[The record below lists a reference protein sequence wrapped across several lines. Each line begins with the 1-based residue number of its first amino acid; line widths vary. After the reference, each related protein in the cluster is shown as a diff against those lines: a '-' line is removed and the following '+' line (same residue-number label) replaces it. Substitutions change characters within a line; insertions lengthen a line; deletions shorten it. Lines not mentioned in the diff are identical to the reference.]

1 MKNFRN
7 LHEQNKQCWLIQ
19 GKEFLHIQNIIL
31 LPVLESVNKVM
42 FSYTYNI
49 DNRSVEIKIKEEGK
63 VIYISK
69 FDILTTRE
77 FKKSLILT
85 DRK

>member
-1 MKNFRN
+1 
-7 LHEQNKQCWLIQ
+7 
-19 GKEFLHIQNIIL
+19 
-31 LPVLESVNKVM
+31 M
-42 FSYTYNI
+42 FYFYTYNI

-77 FKKSLILT
+77 FK
-85 DRK
+85 RV

>member
-1 MKNFRN
+1 M
-7 LHEQNKQCWLIQ
+7 
-19 GKEFLHIQNIIL
+19 
-31 LPVLESVNKVM
+31 
-42 FSYTYNI
+42 
-49 DNRSVEIKIKEEGK
+49 VEIKIKEEGQ

-85 DRK
+85 DRKLK

>member
-1 MKNFRN
+1 MLVNS
-7 LHEQNKQCWLIQ
+7 
-19 GKEFLHIQNIIL
+19 GKGVSSHSEYYSL

-42 FSYTYNI
+42 FYFYTYNI

-77 FKKSLILT
+77 FK
-85 DRK
+85 RV

>member
-1 MKNFRN
+1 V
-7 LHEQNKQCWLIQ
+7 
-19 GKEFLHIQNIIL
+19 
-31 LPVLESVNKVM
+31 PVLESVNKVM

-69 FDILTTRE
+69 FDILTTE
-77 FKKSLILT
+77 SLK
-85 DRK
+85 RV